1 MTDFPIMKTWPLPEE
16 ALRAPRKIPAEAAI
30 PHATSGEPRDLSEEL
45 TPAISAEIARRARQR
60 RYTP

>member
-1 MTDFPIMKTWPLPEE
+1 MPDFPIMKTWPLPEE
-16 ALRAPRKIPAEAAI
+16 ALRAPRKIPAEAAPI
-30 PHATSGEPRDLSEEL
+30 QPAAADPRDLSEEL